1 MEFFNYN
8 ELDIEKLEPLE
19 KLVVTAVGEWE
30 VETSGP
36 KTGPRMHHTT
46 WGTRAACGNNL
57 VGSNH

>member
-36 KTGPRMHHTT
+36 KTGPRMHRTT
-46 WGTRAACGNNL
+46 WGTRPACGNNL